1 MQNPQ
6 EIFYYAGKAKEV
18 AHEDTTADSM
28 ALQGEAAPDEQTLND
43 LTQEGGPLHA
53 GAMPAADVAVAEG
66 EKALW
71 EAMGA
76 QAMQKTKTPKPKPE
90 AAEELVPKTVKERL
104 D

>member
-1 MQNPQ
+1 
-6 EIFYYAGKAKEV
+6 
-18 AHEDTTADSM
+18 M
-28 ALQGEAAPDEQTLND
+28 ALEGRKAPDEKTLND

-53 GAMPAADVAVAEG
+53 GAIPQAELAIADG

-76 QAMQKTKTPKPKPE
+76 EGVQKTKAPKPKAEP
-90 AAEELVPKTVKERL
+90 AEELVPKTVKERL